1 MIKKHSRIICSYEP
15 KINSPILHSS
25 VSIGKRLSSQNSI
38 DSLLQWKDFD
48 IKYAAMLSKRDSSAD
63 SFAWR

>member
-1 MIKKHSRIICSYEP
+1 MIKKPSRIICSYEP
-15 KINSPILHSS
+15 RIHSLIRHSS